1 MSDASRIMETRVSAI
16 LKAEN
21 VEHPAFADLDD
32 LVDSLRRVY
41 REYQRRKVAAMKVQV
56 GQVLERLVKRAGDV
70 PGVDVDVSEGAAGE
84 EEEGEVPDRRT
95 VD

>member
-1 MSDASRIMETRVSAI
+1 
-16 LKAEN
+16 
-21 VEHPAFADLDD
+21 
-32 LVDSLRRVY
+32 
-41 REYQRRKVAAMKVQV
+41 MKVQV